1 MIYVHVPF
9 CRSFCTYCDFYS
21 EVVGKTACAAGGA
34 AGCVAGGDAGGAAG
48 SAGKTACVAGLSDEV
63 FERYTDDLCAE
74 IEARREEIVAAAG
87 VRTLYI
93 GGGTPSVLPL
103 GCLRRI
109 VEKLREVE
117 AAGGCKAGA
126 DCKAGGPGQTGPLWE
141 EFTIEVNPEDIVE
154 RGPEYVRGL
163 LELGVNRISMGV
175 QSLDPG
181 MLRWMNRRHSADGAR
196 EAWRILSSVRADLQK
211 VPKMTVPPSENVGV
225 PSKSAK
231 NDGRLSCKD
240 GEQHPDLAQGG
251 TLPDLKDGEQH
262 PDLAHGGPLRE
273 GGLSLSVDLISGVPG
288 MDCAMLGRTLNE
300 VLEWRPEH
308 ISAYQLSVEEGSALA
323 RMIAD
328 GRVAELPDEE
338 CRAQYEL
345 VCQKLGAA
353 GYHHYEISNWALPRH
368 EAVHNSAYWTRQPYV
383 GLGPGAHSLE
393 YVDDSGRPAAGSPC
407 KKGQKRQA
415 PLGFEEGGLSESAEN
430 ARARGERAGGE
441 ADASRQIR
449 KWNSK
454 WPTGWAEEG
463 REELSPEEIR
473 EETVMLLARTD
484 RGPIPERDWFIADD
498 LIADLL

>member
-21 EVVGKTACAAGGA
+21 EVCGGGLVAFSGENATNPGLQAGVSSKNGRFCDQPQREAA
-34 AGCVAGGDAGGAAG
+34 
-48 SAGKTACVAGLSDEV
+48 L

-74 IEARREEIVAAAG
+74 IRSRRDEIVAASG

-103 GCLRRI
+103 DCLRRI

-117 AAGGCKAGA
+117 GAALADGADGPAQGEGTAGA
-126 DCKAGGPGQTGPLWE
+126 DGPAGADRDYWE
-141 EFTIEVNPEDIVE
+141 EFTVEVNPEDIVE

-196 EAWRILSSVRADLQK
+196 EAWRILSA
-211 VPKMTVPPSENVGV
+211 
-225 PSKSAK
+225 A
-231 NDGRLSCKD
+231 
-240 GEQHPDLAQGG
+240 
-251 TLPDLKDGEQH
+251 
-262 PDLAHGGPLRE
+262 GPLNR
-273 GGLSLSVDLISGVPG
+273 SIDLISGVPG

-345 VCQKLGAA
+345 VCRRLAAA
-353 GYHHYEISNWALPRH
+353 GYHHYEIPNWALPGH
-368 EAVHNSAYWTRQPYV
+368 EAKHNSAYWTRAPYV

-393 YVDDSGRPAAGSPC
+393 ILPCQKEPKTSDPPAKKVGGPSKTAIIAG
-407 KKGQKRQA
+407 A
-415 PLGFEEGGLSESAEN
+415 PELG
-430 ARARGERAGGE
+430 
-441 ADASRQIR
+441 RQIR
-449 KWNSK
+449 KWNSRR
-454 WPTGWAEEG
+454 PTGWGEEG
-463 REELSPEEIR
+463 REVLTEEEIR

-484 RGPIPERDWFIADD
+484 RGPIPEHDWFVADD